1 MCYCGKMILKNRRGQ
16 STLEYVIIL
25 AVVIGA
31 IVAGG
36 AAFKSSLASA
46 YNAVYSNNK

>member
-1 MCYCGKMILKNRRGQ
+1 MHYYRKAILIIRRGQ

-36 AAFKSSLASA
+36 VAFHGSLASA
-46 YNAVYSNNK
+46 YNAVYVNKK

>member
-1 MCYCGKMILKNRRGQ
+1 MHYYEKMILKTRSGQ

-36 AAFKSSLASA
+36 AAFRTSLASA
-46 YNAVYSNNK
+46 YNTVYANNK

>member
-1 MCYCGKMILKNRRGQ
+1 MHYYRKMILRMRRGQ

-36 AAFKSSLASA
+36 AAFRSSLASA
-46 YNAVYSNNK
+46 YNAVYSNNQ